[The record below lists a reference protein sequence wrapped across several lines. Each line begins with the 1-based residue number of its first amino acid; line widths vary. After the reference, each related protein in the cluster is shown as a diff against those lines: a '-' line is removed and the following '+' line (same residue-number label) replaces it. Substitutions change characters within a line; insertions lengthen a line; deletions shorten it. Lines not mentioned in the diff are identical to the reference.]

1 LPPMKENPVI
11 YYFSSGEF
19 GKRLFEIL
27 ADSGFPI
34 SKVITI
40 PDRHAGRG
48 RKLTPPPIKA
58 EAEKRGI
65 PVIQAEKPEDIQF
78 DERPH
83 FIVVADYGRIL
94 RSKTLQLPTIAPL
107 NVHPSLL
114 PMYRGAAPIER
125 AMMDGYPLGV
135 SIIVMNEKV
144 DAGKIVLQEKVDYTI
159 EETKGDVLPRLL
171 ETASRLLI
179 EAVRLFM
186 EGKAQPR
193 SQEGTSSY
201 AKKIR
206 KEELWIDPKEN
217 YVKLVRKINALSP
230 TPTARMNLGDIYVKL
245 YRAKPVEMETTPGE
259 IILEGNRLLIGAEGG
274 AVEILEIQ
282 PAGKKRMTA
291 QEFIRGYR
299 SRIPSKI

>member
-1 LPPMKENPVI
+1 MKENPTI

-27 ADSGFPI
+27 VDSGFPI

-40 PDRHAGRG
+40 PDRPAGRG

-65 PVIQAEKPEDIQF
+65 PVIQAEKPEDIEF

-144 DAGKIVLQEKVDYTI
+144 DAGGIVLQEKVDYTI

-193 SQEGTSSY
+193 AQEGASSY

-245 YRAKPVEMETTPGE
+245 YRAKPVEMKTTPGK
-259 IILEGNRLLIGAEGG
+259 IILEGDRLLIGAEGG

>member
-1 LPPMKENPVI
+1 MEKSPTV

-27 ADSGFPI
+27 SDRGFII

-40 PDRHAGRG
+40 PDRPAGRG
-48 RKLTPPPIKA
+48 RKLTPPPIKE

-65 PVIQAEKPEDIQF
+65 PVIQAEKPEDIEF
-78 DERPH
+78 EERPH
-83 FIVVADYGRIL
+83 FIVVADYGKIL

-125 AMMDGYPLGV
+125 AMMDGYPLGL

-144 DAGKIVLQEKVDYTI
+144 DAGEIVLQERVDYTI

-171 ETASRLLI
+171 ETASRLLM
-179 EAVRLFM
+179 EAINLFM
-186 EGKAQPR
+186 EGKVRTKP
-193 SQEGTSSY
+193 QEGPSSY
-201 AKKIR
+201 AKKIK
-206 KEELWIDPKEN
+206 KEELWISPEED
-217 YVKLVRKINALSP
+217 YISIVRKINALSP
-230 TPTARMNLGDIYVKL
+230 TPAARMRLEEIYLKI
-245 YRAKPVEMETTPGE
+245 YRARPVEMEARPGE
-259 IILEGNRLLIGAEGG
+259 VVLEGSRLLIGAEGG

-282 PAGKKRMTA
+282 PAGKKKMTA

-299 SRIPSKI
+299 SRIPSRID